1 MKKKKAFQHTPSLK
15 HCIDCLKCQNWH
27 ILTLKNV
34 LRYTWNS
41 WISKLYF
48 HFRHSA
54 FFLFG
59 AKLIKS
65 TKRRSANEVEWKQKV
80 KKKTLSV
87 FIFCLPLLV
96 ACFLLFGLND
106 TLKVSCFFPF
116 LLIYSTLAVKHCIA
130 PWRIVSAI
138 LNATVLRLIYLF
150 LVVCYMGRW
159 HECRKLATAELWSS
173 PSNEKKIFCKTV
185 YYALCEVSRAFN
197 LHQSSLETERNL
209 NGALIKTLLFY

>member
-1 MKKKKAFQHTPSLK
+1 MKKKKKKSFQHTPSLK

-34 LRYTWNS
+34 FWYTWNS

-54 FFLFG
+54 SFLFG

-96 ACFLLFGLND
+96 ACFLIFGLND
-106 TLKVSCFFPF
+106 TLKVRCFFPF
-116 LLIYSTLAVKHCIA
+116 LLIYSTLAVKHWLCIA
-130 PWRIVSAI
+130 PWRILSAI

-150 LVVCYMGRW
+150 
-159 HECRKLATAELWSS
+159 
-173 PSNEKKIFCKTV
+173 
-185 YYALCEVSRAFN
+185 
-197 LHQSSLETERNL
+197 
-209 NGALIKTLLFY
+209 